1 MKSERDKQLREFGR
15 KLWRKQAWKSIVL
28 IAILIIL
35 IGGYAAGQSRAFM
48 SEFNLNSLL
57 LATLPLAL
65 VAMAQVFVLLV
76 GDLDISVGAIMTTCV
91 IIASTIITSNAEG
104 GTVLLGILAMLGAG
118 IGIGIVNAGLVHV
131 IKIPSIIATL
141 GTLSILE
148 GLALLARPIPAGLIS
163 FDFLDSLTVSAGFMP
178 YAFIGLVV
186 LAVLLDLWLHWSRSG
201 LETRAVGYDQRSAR
215 RLSTPEKR
223 IRVRAFILSGF
234 MAAVASLFL
243 AAQVGVGDARVGSTF
258 ALSSIAAAVLGG
270 TSLGGGRGSFFG
282 AMMAALF
289 LSLITN
295 VLPLIGLSS
304 SYGLI
309 IVGVLTILGLI
320 LYQEDD
326 LRALAKLTYKQI
338 RRRFTAS
345 DDPLI
350 KDYTLPVVHTV
361 DPHSNGSISAFS
373 AETHA
378 ASPNGVNGAGPQR
391 RILIKGGTVITIDP
405 NLGNFEG
412 GDVLIDG
419 DKIAAVGMNLHADD
433 AEIIDASS
441 MIVMPGFVDTHRH
454 IWEGLLRNIGTDVP
468 LEGRNSYMSHVL
480 GRLAPS
486 YRPVD
491 AYIGNLVSALGALDA
506 GITTLLD
513 WSHIQ
518 ASPDHTDAIIDSLK
532 VSGMRAVFAYG
543 FPWWGK
549 WEPNQPGW
557 FVRAAKTHFSTQ
569 HQLLTLALAPYG
581 PEFTEFEVSKSH
593 WKLARDVGARIS
605 VHVGVGTFG
614 KKHKLGEFGEAGLM
628 GADTTYIH
636 CTTLADDEIQWIVD
650 TGGTVSLAAPVEMM
664 MGHGMVPT
672 QKFLDRGLKPSL
684 SVDVETNVPND
695 MFTQMRSVLSL
706 QRALVHN
713 RALAGESNLPRL
725 LTAYDA
731 LEFAT
736 IEGARANGLDHKTG
750 SLTPGKEADIILLRT
765 DAINVMPVNDPIG
778 AVVWGMDTS
787 NIDSVFVAGKPMKR
801 GGELVNVDINRLRDL
816 VYESRDYVIRK
827 AGFRLPTI

>member
-1 MKSERDKQLREFGR
+1 VKSERDKQIREFLR

-28 IAILIIL
+28 IIFLIIA
-35 IGGYAAGQSRAFM
+35 IGAYASGRSTAFT

-91 IIASTIITSNAEG
+91 IIASTLITSDTDG
-104 GTVLLGILAMLGAG
+104 SGIVLGVLAMLGAG
-118 IGIGIVNAGLVHV
+118 IGIGIANAGLVHL

-141 GTLSILE
+141 ATLSILE
-148 GLALLARPIPAGLIS
+148 GVALLVRPIPQGLIN
-163 FDFLDSLTVSAGFMP
+163 FDVMDMLTTSVGFVP
-178 YAFIGLVV
+178 VAFIGLLV
-186 LAVLLDLWLHWSRSG
+186 LALLLDVWLHWSRQG
-201 LETRAVGYDQRSAR
+201 LATRAVGYDQKSTR

-270 TSLGGGRGSFFG
+270 TSLGGGRGSFTG

-289 LSLITN
+289 LSLVTN

-309 IVGVLTILGLI
+309 IVGALTILGLI

-326 LRALAKLTYKQI
+326 LRALAKLTYKQL
-338 RRRFTAS
+338 RRRFTATT
-345 DDPLI
+345 DPLV

-361 DPHSNGSISAFS
+361 DPRSNSNGARPL
-373 AETHA
+373 AVHA
-378 ASPNGVNGAGPQR
+378 NGANGTGAKR

-405 NLGNFEG
+405 NLGNFDKA
-412 GDVLIDG
+412 DVLVEDG
-419 DKIAAVGMNLHADD
+419 KIAAVAPNLSTDD
-433 AEIIDASS
+433 AEVIDASN
-441 MIVMPGFVDTHRH
+441 MIVMPGFIDTHRH

-518 ASPDHTDAIIDSLK
+518 ASPDHTDAIIDSLHM
-532 VSGMRAVFAYG
+532 SGMRAVFAYG

-557 FVRAAKTHFSTQ
+557 FVRAAKTHFSTN

-581 PEFTEFEVSKSH
+581 PEFTEFEISKSH

-628 GADTTYIH
+628 GSDTTYIH

-695 MFTQMRSVLSL
+695 MFTQMRSVLAL
-706 QRALVHN
+706 QRALIHN
-713 RALAGESNLPRL
+713 RATAGETNLPRL

-750 SLTPGKEADIILLRT
+750 SLTPGKEADIIMLRT
-765 DAINVMPVNDPIG
+765 DTINVMPVNDPIG

-787 NIDSVFVAGKPMKR
+787 NVDSVFVAGKPMKR
-801 GGELVNVDINRLRDL
+801 GGELCNVDLNRLRDL
-816 VYESRDYVIRK
+816 VYESRDHVIRR
-827 AGFRLPTI
+827 AGFRLPAI